1 MPLSMEPSQ
10 WAEMLATNTVAA
22 MQSRLTSQQK
32 KVSTEQSAL
41 TALKTAL
48 SEFRTALKGF
58 GSKGE
63 VVKNIAK
70 ANAEGYVN
78 LKADATA
85 SKGLYEVQVLETAA
99 AQQQSFDKMTD
110 QSVADAT
117 GTMTISVGDKDI
129 DIDMNDIKTM
139 SELRDAIN
147 KHPDNPGVTASLM
160 KVNGETHMLMGSQKT
175 GKENAFSI
183 SVSDASSFQDAI
195 TNKTVI
201 TEARDAEIAIGS
213 LKITS
218 SSNNFKDV
226 IPGVEINVVQKTDPA
241 RPLIISVESDD
252 AGTKEQAQKFVDAYN
267 ALQTKLDELT
277 KSGSDKEGRGA
288 LAGDSGLRVLEQQM
302 TSLLRKSVNGN
313 KLSDFGIALDKE
325 GKLEIDS
332 EKFRDAVRDKPAAL
346 DALFGGADGMIK
358 QMDKGLDSFLST
370 SSGSIKTRQESLD
383 RKNTLLTTK
392 ADQIQQRYDTS
403 YARYLQ
409 QFTRAQNAMS
419 QMEST
424 LGSFFG

>member
-32 KVSTEQSAL
+32 KVSSEQNAL

-48 SEFRTALKGF
+48 NDFRTALKGF
-58 GSKGE
+58 GSSGS

-78 LKADATA
+78 LKADAKA
-85 SKGLYEVQVLETAA
+85 SKGLYEVTVVKTAA
-99 AQQQSFDKMTD
+99 AQQQSFQKLTDKD
-110 QSVADAT
+110 IEDAT
-117 GTMTISVGDKDI
+117 GTMTITVGDKDL
-129 DIDMNDIKTM
+129 DINMDGIKNM

-147 KHPDNPGVTASLM
+147 KHADNPGVTASLM
-160 KVNGETHMLMGSQKT
+160 KVNGETHMLLGSQKT
-175 GKENAFSI
+175 GESNAFSI
-183 SVSDASSFQDAI
+183 SVSDDSSFKAAMEA
-195 TNKTVI
+195 KTVI
-201 TEARDAEIAIGS
+201 TDASNAEISIGGM
-213 LKITS
+213 KIVS
-218 SSNNFKDV
+218 DSNTFKDV
-226 IPGVEINVVQKTDPA
+226 IPGVEINVIQKTADN
-241 RPLIISVESDD
+241 RPLIISVENDD
-252 AGTKEQAQKFVDAYN
+252 SGTKEQAQKFVDAYN

-288 LAGDSGLRVLEQQM
+288 MAGDSGLRVLEQQM
-302 TSLLRKSVNGN
+302 TSLLRKSTNGN
-313 KLSDFGIALDKE
+313 KLSDFGIALNKE

-332 EKFRDAVRDKPAAL
+332 EKFSDAARDKPSSL

-358 QMDKGLDSFLST
+358 QMDKGLDTFLST

-383 RKNTLLTTK
+383 RQNTLLTTK
-392 ADQIQQRYDTS
+392 ATQIQQRYDTS

-409 QFTRAQNAMS
+409 QFNRAQNAMS

-424 LGSFFG
+424 LASFFS